1 MKLLHPLTKTT
12 PMLNDLAKIL
22 ITEEQIKLRVK
33 ELAAKISAHYGN
45 NEVTVISIINGAI
58 LFTADL
64 VRNLPGPVRIDCIR
78 VSSYEDSTSPVG
90 APKIT
95 STLSLDLDGR
105 HVLLVDDIFDTGKTI
120 TKVVKY
126 VEDMHPASLRT
137 CVLLEKKVRREVDFS
152 VDWVGFHIPDEF
164 VIGYGLDYAQRYRNL
179 RCIGILKPEL
189 QPT

>member
-1 MKLLHPLTKTT
+1 
-12 PMLNDLAKIL
+12 MLDDLAKTL
-22 ITEEQIKLRVK
+22 ITEDQIKTRVK
-33 ELAAKISAHYGN
+33 ELAAEISAHYGQE
-45 NEVTVISIINGAI
+45 EVTVISIINGAI

-64 VRNLPGPVRIDCIR
+64 VRNMPGPVRIDCIR
-78 VSSYEDSTSPVG
+78 VSSYEDASSPVG
-90 APKIT
+90 APRIT

-126 VEDMHPASLRT
+126 VENMHPASLRT
-137 CVLLEKKVRREVDFS
+137 CVLLEKKARREVAFS
-152 VDWVGFHIPDEF
+152 VDWVGFQIPDEF